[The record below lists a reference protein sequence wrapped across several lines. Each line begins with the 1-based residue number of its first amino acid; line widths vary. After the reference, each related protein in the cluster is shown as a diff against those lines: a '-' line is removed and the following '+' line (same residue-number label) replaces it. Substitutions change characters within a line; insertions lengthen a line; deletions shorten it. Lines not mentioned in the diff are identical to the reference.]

1 VRSRKGR
8 REIEGNPLQIWAHEL
23 IKCHVEVPSR
33 MAWLKANPIASPS
46 FSLVSCKQLAP
57 PQNEFIYGPDHPG
70 KKEEKKKP
78 NISPPA

>member
-1 VRSRKGR
+1 
-8 REIEGNPLQIWAHEL
+8 
-23 IKCHVEVPSR
+23 

-46 FSLVSCKQLAP
+46 LSLVSCKQLAP

-70 KKEEKKKP
+70 KKKRKKEKKKL